1 MYAYSFC
8 GTKILQCSVQKPHDR
23 DGQRLVNGNDMN
35 GIDMD
40 IRIQVKEQHMH
51 VSILRVEMF
60 HQDLEKDSVFKELR
74 TGMINAR

>member
-1 MYAYSFC
+1 VVYRSRITDT
-8 GTKILQCSVQKPHDR
+8 GQGLVKG
-23 DGQRLVNGNDMN
+23 DGDN
-35 GIDMD
+35 GIDM
-40 IRIQVKEQHMH
+40 IIQIQVREQHMH